1 MVTTILEDQRMSI
14 ACDGYI
20 IKQTYCLSCPVLIG
34 YVSLFFFF
42 LSLSLCLHVYLSHH
56 KSTYWKATNHIS
68 QWRSLQ
74 APPLDFLCSNRNF
87 TIEKR
92 GHRSIDHHHTGPATA
107 KPIATD
113 LLSGMNWCQRCR
125 WTHSWDGSVWK
136 WGVQAYG
143 IPPKDHFNGENH
155 DQIMDLGWS
164 WVPSFQ
170 ISPDV

>member
-20 IKQTYCLSCPVLIG
+20 IKQTYCLSCLLLIG
-34 YVSLFFFF
+34 YVSIFFFF

-56 KSTYWKATNHIS
+56 KSTYWKATNLIS

-74 APPLDFLCSNRNF
+74 APPLDFFVQIAIF

-92 GHRSIDHHHTGPATA
+92 CHRSIDHHHTGPATA

-113 LLSGMNWCQRCR
+113 LLSGMN
-125 WTHSWDGSVWK
+125 
-136 WGVQAYG
+136 
-143 IPPKDHFNGENH
+143 
-155 DQIMDLGWS
+155 
-164 WVPSFQ
+164 
-170 ISPDV
+170 